1 MSYLKCLLLETF
13 GSKRKSISLVKPTFT
28 KSLEAIQEDGM
39 VEVCKEEG
47 VGGKV
52 VGGTEVGGK
61 EEAANLE
68 HDRQLPVPFGHD
80 YQQWAPHG
88 SSQPKRE

>member
-1 MSYLKCLLLETF
+1 LLLKTF
-13 GSKRKSISLVKPTFT
+13 GSKRKSISLVKAPFT

-52 VGGTEVGGK
+52 VDGMEEGVGGK
-61 EEAANLE
+61 GEAANWE
-68 HDRQLPVPFGHD
+68 HARQLPVPFGHD
-80 YQQWAPHG
+80 YQQWVPHG
-88 SSQPKRE
+88 SGQPKRE